1 MAYLQKYLKYKN
13 KYLTLKKM
21 KGGINNNKLLSDL
34 FIDYDEIFSNN
45 YPEKYNIN
53 IQINNNEK
61 LKKIIFLEKKNNILE
76 NSKTLY
82 NVLEKNNKIDNN
94 ILKKQNVNTD
104 NILKKQNVDTN
115 NIILNKNNLLY
126 GNGKNRISWDWIVNS
141 IVYPNIENSN
151 LNDNDINSAR
161 IHISSKSDIFDL
173 NDIDAK
179 YAGII
184 CWHNAG
190 RPESINIG
198 TEGNVLPIYVLIQ
211 NTKKWSGL
219 SFFKQG
225 YGTVHSNLYTIIM
238 GVNVDKNDATICSS
252 GFSLMFD
259 NRNRE
264 WRVKYSSMWLNE
276 YNYEHLNF
284 CENIKNKSM
293 GMGEIYVTNLAI
305 SAWTKRYNGC
315 IIPYSSIITSYDEMD
330 KDSWSQL
337 KNVIDLNYSIIT
349 G

>member
-1 MAYLQKYLKYKN
+1 MDYLQKYLKYKN

-21 KGGINNNKLLSDL
+21 KGGIDNNKLLSDL

-45 YPEKYNIN
+45 YPEKSNIN

-61 LKKIIFLEKKNNILE
+61 LKKIIFSENIILK

-104 NILKKQNVDTN
+104 NNILEE
-115 NIILNKNNLLY
+115 NKPLY

-141 IVYPNIENSN
+141 IIYPNIDNSN
-151 LNDNDINSAR
+151 LNDNDVNAVNDVNDVNDVNSAS

-173 NDIDAK
+173 DDIDAK

-225 YGTVHSNLYTIIM
+225 CGTVHSNLYTIIM
-238 GVNVDKNDATICSS
+238 GVNVDKNNATICSS
-252 GFSLMFD
+252 GFSIMFD

-264 WRVKYSSMWLNE
+264 WRIKYSSMWLNE

-315 IIPYSSIITSYDEMD
+315 IIPYSAIITSYDEMD
-330 KDSWSQL
+330 KDSWSRL
-337 KNVIDLNYSIIT
+337 REVIDLNYLIIA